1 MASSRSAEF
10 LGVERRTRRR
20 RVRVLNWDQNRDII
34 LRLYET
40 ENRPLREVCQLMRQ
54 DHGFDAT

>member
-1 MASSRSAEF
+1 MASSTSAEF